1 MFWMSL
7 FMRKPKR
14 QGGSERELR
23 IFCINLSTA
32 FSSHLEFWPFPKIA
46 AYGSQEASQP
56 EIFVVTFQKGL
67 QTLETYW
74 LHRIL
79 NNQVIWFL
87 NQKLSRSMK
96 LEEESAKG
104 IVASSKPAL
113 WCPEIKKDKSKFLC
127 SRLAQFL
134 IVRYMISVMKKLKY
148 ALHTR
153 KIRHLYP

>member
-1 MFWMSL
+1 MSL

-67 QTLETYW
+67 QTLKTY
-74 LHRIL
+74 
-79 NNQVIWFL
+79 
-87 NQKLSRSMK
+87 
-96 LEEESAKG
+96 
-104 IVASSKPAL
+104 
-113 WCPEIKKDKSKFLC
+113 
-127 SRLAQFL
+127 
-134 IVRYMISVMKKLKY
+134 
-148 ALHTR
+148 
-153 KIRHLYP
+153 